1 MIDKREIHA
10 IISYGMD
17 FVEGVEE
24 LDYLLDEID
33 LNKDGSIDFQE
44 FVQHI
49 NKALKTARR
58 KSSEA
63 AEAKP

>member
-1 MIDKREIHA
+1 M
-10 IISYGMD
+10 G
-17 FVEGVEE
+17 E